1 MVQPTSPAPPAP
13 VVRVLGLLTGLGSVA
28 IGVGLVLDAES
39 SFGVVWAS
47 LFVVLGV
54 VVLLSFVAV
63 LPVRPRPA
71 TTGSVRGAGRD
82 VGRDVV
88 LDGEPAQFH
97 PQPLERVRL
106 AGLAA
111 LTLLGGWLVVMG
123 VVGAVEETW
132 LWAVLAAVPAAY
144 LLGFPVLT
152 VLGRARAGGWW
163 LTPTRLVAEHHGLR
177 SEVPLRDVATVTP
190 WSRSVHVA
198 PVEAGRVEHRSLT
211 PWPWRTRAR
220 GGDLVVP
227 VGAAGA
233 PPASEDLAALLR
245 EAAASAA
252 RRAG

>member
-1 MVQPTSPAPPAP
+1 MVQPTSPAPPAA
-13 VVRVLGLLTGLGSVA
+13 VVRVLGPLTGLGSVA

-71 TTGSVRGAGRD
+71 TTGSVRGAGRGVGRD

-97 PQPLERVRL
+97 PHPLERVRL

-163 LTPTRLVAEHHGLR
+163 LTPTRLVAEHHGPAQR
-177 SEVPLRDVATVTP
+177 GATARRRDGDTLVA
-190 WSRSVHVA
+190 
-198 PVEAGRVEHRSLT
+198 E
-211 PWPWRTRAR
+211 RAR
-220 GGDLVVP
+220 G
-227 VGAAGA
+227 
-233 PPASEDLAALLR
+233 
-245 EAAASAA
+245 A
-252 RRAG
+252 RRGGKGRAPFAHALAVAHPGTRG